1 MRTTEIKQTDQ
12 SNAAVD
18 RWVHLP
24 QDPSLPEVLTKSE
37 YPLPHAISELVDNS
51 IDHKSKKIVVRFG
64 RTATQL
70 ISVQVLDDGSGIEPE
85 IFDSVMRFG
94 YKSPRKNG
102 DIGMYGVGLKTASL
116 SQANR
121 LWVFSRVRNNLP
133 SGREL
138 LKSELSKQRLGI
150 LKESDVVSHFKT
162 SMRMENSAI
171 QSDYGTI
178 VEWREV
184 EDFTRSE
191 ENIESYL
198 KAAMLDLDAHL
209 GLIFHRFI
217 ERNNSNI
224 FIEVEESGTVITR
237 TEVRP
242 VNPFKY
248 PKSGSPGWP
257 KTLNLIIN
265 QGANNKPLSIKAKA
279 HIWPPRTK
287 LPEYKI
293 RRVGGRANTI
303 DSQGL
308 YFYLNDR
315 LIIAGGWSNIRTAEA
330 HCSLARIE
338 LDLTP
343 ELQRIVGIVY
353 TKDKAKVPQSFISA
367 MRLAVAGDG
376 ATYTNWLDTA
386 QTVFRTRDPK
396 QTAKLPFLP
405 VPGSGLPPQLQT
417 IIQKSEFPKSHVIK
431 LKWSRLSSGSLFK
444 IDRTKKRLIL
454 NEQYKQPLSRIVG
467 TKKGIE
473 LTLTLLYYSLLDNF
487 NDRSTFRLEKIESL
501 INQSLRLFLK

>member
-1 MRTTEIKQTDQ
+1 MKKGKSKD
-12 SNAAVD
+12 SMAGAD

-24 QDPSLPEVLTKSE
+24 PDPTLPEVLTKSE

-51 IDHKSKKIVVRFG
+51 FDHKSKTIVIRFG

-70 ISVQVLDDGSGIEPE
+70 VFVQVLDDGTGIEPA
-85 IFDSVMRFG
+85 IFDNVMRFG
-94 YKSPRKNG
+94 YKSPHKAR

-121 LWVFSRVRNNLP
+121 LWVFSRVKSGQP
-133 SGREL
+133 AGREL
-138 LKSELSKQRLGI
+138 IKSELSKQRLGI
-150 LKESDVVSHFKT
+150 LKEEAVASHYMS
-162 SMRMENSAI
+162 SMKMENSAI
-171 QSDYGTI
+171 RSSYGTI

-198 KAAMLDLDAHL
+198 KAATLDLDAHL

-217 ERNNSNI
+217 ESNHAKI
-224 FIEVEESGTVITR
+224 FIEVQESERIISK

-242 VNPFKY
+242 INPFRY

-257 KTLNLIIN
+257 KTLNLTIN
-265 QGANNKPLSIKAKA
+265 QGAQSKPLFIKAKA

-287 LPEYKI
+287 LAEYKI

-315 LIIAGGWSNIRTAEA
+315 LVIAGGWSNIRTPEA
-330 HCSLARIE
+330 HFSLARIE
-338 LDLTP
+338 LELTP
-343 ELQRIVGIVY
+343 ELQRIIGIVY

-367 MRLAVAGDG
+367 MRAATASDG
-376 ATYTNWLDTA
+376 TSYANWLDIA
-386 QTVFRTRDPK
+386 QTVFRTRDPN
-396 QTAKLPFLP
+396 QVAKLPTLP
-405 VPGSGLPPQLQT
+405 VPGSGLPPQLQN
-417 IIQKSEFPKSHVIK
+417 IIRKSEFPKSEAIRA
-431 LKWSRLSSGSLFK
+431 KWSRLSTGIVFK
-444 IDRTKKRLIL
+444 VDRSRKRLIL
-454 NEQYKQPLSRIVG
+454 NEIYRRALNRIV
-467 TKKGIE
+467 TTENGIS
-473 LTLTLLYYSLLDNF
+473 LTLMLLYYSLADNF
-487 NDRSTFRLEKIESL
+487 KGRSTTRLEKIETL
-501 INQSLRLFLK
+501 INQSLHSVLK

>member
-1 MRTTEIKQTDQ
+1 
-12 SNAAVD
+12 
-18 RWVHLP
+18 
-24 QDPSLPEVLTKSE
+24 
-37 YPLPHAISELVDNS
+37 
-51 IDHKSKKIVVRFG
+51 
-64 RTATQL
+64 
-70 ISVQVLDDGSGIEPE
+70 
-85 IFDSVMRFG
+85 
-94 YKSPRKNG
+94 
-102 DIGMYGVGLKTASL
+102 
-116 SQANR
+116 
-121 LWVFSRVRNNLP
+121 
-133 SGREL
+133 
-138 LKSELSKQRLGI
+138 
-150 LKESDVVSHFKT
+150 
-162 SMRMENSAI
+162 MENSAI

-386 QTVFRTRDPK
+386 QTVFRTRDPN

-405 VPGSGLPPQLQT
+405 VPGSGLPTQLQT

>member
-1 MRTTEIKQTDQ
+1 MRTPELKQTDQ
-12 SNAAVD
+12 SSAAVD

-51 IDHKSKKIVVRFG
+51 IDHKSKNIVVRFG

-121 LWVFSRVRNNLP
+121 LWVFSRVKNNLP

-150 LKESDVVSHFKT
+150 IKESDVVSHFKT

-198 KAAMLDLDAHL
+198 KAAILDLDAHL

-217 ERNNSNI
+217 
-224 FIEVEESGTVITR
+224 
-237 TEVRP
+237 
-242 VNPFKY
+242 
-248 PKSGSPGWP
+248 
-257 KTLNLIIN
+257 
-265 QGANNKPLSIKAKA
+265 
-279 HIWPPRTK
+279 
-287 LPEYKI
+287 
-293 RRVGGRANTI
+293 
-303 DSQGL
+303 
-308 YFYLNDR
+308 
-315 LIIAGGWSNIRTAEA
+315 
-330 HCSLARIE
+330 
-338 LDLTP
+338 
-343 ELQRIVGIVY
+343 
-353 TKDKAKVPQSFISA
+353 
-367 MRLAVAGDG
+367 
-376 ATYTNWLDTA
+376 
-386 QTVFRTRDPK
+386 
-396 QTAKLPFLP
+396 
-405 VPGSGLPPQLQT
+405 
-417 IIQKSEFPKSHVIK
+417 
-431 LKWSRLSSGSLFK
+431 
-444 IDRTKKRLIL
+444 
-454 NEQYKQPLSRIVG
+454 
-467 TKKGIE
+467 
-473 LTLTLLYYSLLDNF
+473 
-487 NDRSTFRLEKIESL
+487 
-501 INQSLRLFLK
+501 